1 MTVKTAPVPDR
12 QTLHHPA
19 RHFCCAKQQSDVA
32 SHHHD
37 SPLSTPTDSDGNN
50 LTHPK
55 KENFNITGKQEPGQ
69 LRPEMNDIKADRS
82 IRGSTCP
89 RRRRH

>member
-19 RHFCCAKQQSDVA
+19 RHFRCAKQQSDVA

-37 SPLSTPTDSDGNN
+37 SPLSTPTDSDGNP
-50 LTHPK
+50 LTHP
-55 KENFNITGKQEPGQ
+55 ETENITIMKSTHRTTGTGPA
-69 LRPEMNDIKADRS
+69 KARNE
-82 IRGSTCP
+82 
-89 RRRRH
+89 